1 MRMVIRASVVLFAIE
16 GSAHARE
23 WCLYN
28 SGSFQYGN
36 RTGSLAWPNA
46 KHEELHTLGIMDSV
60 EVLKGPKINEVI
72 AAMIQVE
79 LGPKKEDE

>member
-1 MRMVIRASVVLFAIE
+1 
-16 GSAHARE
+16 
-23 WCLYN
+23 
-28 SGSFQYGN
+28 
-36 RTGSLAWPNA
+36 
-46 KHEELHTLGIMDSV
+46 MDSV